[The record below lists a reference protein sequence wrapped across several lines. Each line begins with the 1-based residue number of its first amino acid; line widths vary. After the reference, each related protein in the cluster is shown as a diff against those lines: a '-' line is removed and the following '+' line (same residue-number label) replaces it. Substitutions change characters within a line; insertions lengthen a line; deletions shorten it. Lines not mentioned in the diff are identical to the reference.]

1 MRKKNYFI
9 ALIPARKGSKGVK
22 NKNIVKINNKYLIE
36 HTLEQALKSKIID
49 KIYVS
54 SNDKR
59 IKKITEKFKKVNF
72 LQRKNYLSNSKTLMK
87 KVILDFFN
95 FLKNS
100 YDLKIINLVLL
111 QPTSPQR
118 KAKDIDKAI
127 RLFNKQSKY
136 PLISASEPISNPNDV
151 VYINKKK
158 LFSLR
163 KTFENKNRQDFKDY
177 LFINGSIYIANAKN
191 YIKKPNFLTKNSTIF
206 KMDKKHSIEIND
218 YFDLKII
225 KEIMK

>member
-22 NKNIVKINNKYLIE
+22 NKNIVRIHNKYLIE
-36 HTLEQALKSKIID
+36 HTLEQALKSKLID

-59 IKKITEKFKKVNF
+59 VKTITEKFKNVNF
-72 LQRKNYLSNSKTLMK
+72 LFRKNSLSNSKTLMK
-87 KVILDFFN
+87 KVILDFLN

-100 YDLKIINLVLL
+100 HDLKIINLILL

-118 KAKDIDKAI
+118 KAKDIDDAV
-127 RLFNKQSKY
+127 RLFNKQSNF
-136 PLISASEPISNPNDV
+136 PLISASEPISNPNDAI
-151 VYINKKK
+151 YINKKK
-158 LFSLR
+158 VFSFN
-163 KTFENKNRQDFKDY
+163 KTFKNKNRQDFKSY

-191 YIKKPNFLTKNSTIF
+191 YIKRPNFLTRNSTIF

-225 KEIMK
+225 KDIMK

>member
-1 MRKKNYFI
+1 MKKKNYFI

-22 NKNIVKINNKYLIE
+22 NKNIVRINNKYLIE

-59 IKKITEKFKKVNF
+59 VEKITKKFKKVNF
-72 LQRKNYLSNSKTLMK
+72 LFRKNSLSNSKTLLK

-95 FLKNS
+95 FLNNG
-100 YDLKIINLVLL
+100 YDLKRLNLVLL

-127 RLFNKQSKY
+127 KLFKKKRKF
-136 PLISASEPISNPNDV
+136 PLISVSEPISNPNDII
-151 VYINKKK
+151 YKNKKRI
-158 LFSLR
+158 FSLN
-163 KTFENKNRQDFKDY
+163 KKFNNKNRQDFKSCLY
-177 LFINGSIYIANAKN
+177 INGSIYIANAKN

-206 KMDKKHSIEIND
+206 KMNKKHSIEIDD

-225 KEIMK
+225 KNLVR